1 LIGKMLGNRYEIQ
14 EKLGGGGMAI
24 VYKARDT
31 FLNRLVTI
39 KILRPEFTSDEDF
52 IARFRRE
59 AQAVASL
66 SHPNIVNI
74 HDVGQEDGIHYLVME
89 YVRGDNLKNVIK
101 QKGCLE
107 PIEAVRIAVQIS
119 EALGHAH
126 QNNIV
131 HRDVKPH
138 NILITTE
145 GRAKL
150 TDFGIA
156 MEATAATI
164 TRTDTIM
171 GSVHYLSPEQARG
184 ETATP
189 KSDIYAVGI
198 LLYEMLTGK
207 QPYSGD
213 SPIAVALKHIQE
225 TPPPVDEVNPD
236 VPPELAAVVRRA
248 MEKKPELRH
257 RTAGGLAR
265 HLESAL
271 EDTDQ
276 NTVILPFA
284 GTELDRAPELKT
296 AGPYQTEKAIASKKN
311 KGDAAIPRAWTWIAV
326 AVLITGIVAG
336 GIYGFF
342 NYMEVPDV
350 TVPNVVG
357 KTEAQAK
364 AELTALGL
372 VPKVVEEYDAE
383 EAGKVIKQDHG
394 PEDPMVKPG
403 REITITVS
411 LGPEMVTVPDLSN
424 RTVEEA
430 ASLLDQ
436 EKLSMAQPPGEDYSD
451 QVAKDLIMGQEPAA
465 LESVPRGTAVEVT
478 VSKGPAP
485 VKRTVPDLRGR
496 TLHEAASIL
505 SELNLVLNESGA
517 EYEPSN
523 EYPANRI
530 ISQKPGRDAEVDEGT
545 VVDVVVSEG
554 PGPLEKSIEVRLDG
568 RDVIPDDGEKHS
580 LQIVVEDAEG
590 RTVKYAKDHDA
601 NDRVRESISY
611 KGSGKWQVLVDGT
624 PVMEEEL
631 P

>member
-1 LIGKMLGNRYEIQ
+1 MIGKMLGNRYEIQ

-74 HDVGQEDGIHYLVME
+74 HDVGQEDSIHYLVME

-101 QKGCLE
+101 QKGYLD
-107 PIEAVRIAVQIS
+107 PMEAVRVAVQIS
-119 EALGHAH
+119 EALDHAH

-236 VPPELAAVVRRA
+236 VPVELAAVVRRA
-248 MEKKPELRH
+248 MEKQPELRY
-257 RTAGGLAR
+257 RTAGDLAR
-265 HLESAL
+265 RLESAL
-271 EDTDQ
+271 EDTGQ
-276 NTVILPFA
+276 NTVILPVAGA
-284 GTELDRAPELKT
+284 GTVPAGLQAPGRYQDKT
-296 AGPYQTEKAIASKKN
+296 PGIPKKKKEDAG
-311 KGDAAIPRAWTWIAV
+311 IPKAWTWIAV
-326 AVLITGIVAG
+326 AMLITGILAG
-336 GIYGFF
+336 GVYGFF
-342 NYMEVPDV
+342 RFMDVDDIRVPS
-350 TVPNVVG
+350 VVG
-357 KTEAQAK
+357 KTQAEAE
-364 AELTALGL
+364 AELEALDL
-372 VPKVVEEYDAE
+372 VLIVKEDYDAE
-383 EAGKVIKQDHG
+383 EAGIVIKQDIG
-394 PEDPMVKPG
+394 PDDPMVKPG
-403 REITITVS
+403 RKITITVS
-411 LGPEMVTVPDLSN
+411 LGPKMVTVPDLSG

-430 ASLLDQ
+430 VGLLDR
-436 EKLSMAQPPGEDYSD
+436 EKLSLTQPTGEDFSD
-451 QVAKDLIMGQEPAA
+451 QIAEGLIIDQKPVAHQ
-465 LESVPRGTAVEVT
+465 SVAPGTSVQIT

-485 VKRTVPDLRGR
+485 QKRTIPDLRGR
-496 TLHEAASIL
+496 TLYEAASIL
-505 SELNLVLNESGA
+505 SELNLVLDESGA
-517 EYEPSN
+517 EYEASN
-523 EYPANRI
+523 EYPNNRI
-530 ISQKPGRDAEVDEGT
+530 ISHKPGRGAEVEEGT
-545 VVDVVVSEG
+545 EVDVVVSTG
-554 PGPLEKSIEVRLDG
+554 PGPLEKSIRVEIDG
-568 RDVIPDDGEKHS
+568 RDVIPDDGEKHH

-590 RTVKYAKDHDA
+590 KTVKYAKHHDA
-601 NDRVRESISY
+601 NDRVRENIPY